1 MKAQAAAASVITPVV
16 AEVAVAVAATAVV
29 VVVADVLHRA
39 TAKASSRGARKAR
52 VRTVNAAAVLR
63 HAWDR
68 RSVKKN
74 LVAQA
79 ASTQRRG

>member
-1 MKAQAAAASVITPVV
+1 MAVSVTTPVV
-16 AEVAVAVAATAVV
+16 AEVAVAVVATAV

-39 TAKASSRGARKAR
+39 TAKASSQGARKAR

-79 ASTQRRG
+79 ARTQRRG